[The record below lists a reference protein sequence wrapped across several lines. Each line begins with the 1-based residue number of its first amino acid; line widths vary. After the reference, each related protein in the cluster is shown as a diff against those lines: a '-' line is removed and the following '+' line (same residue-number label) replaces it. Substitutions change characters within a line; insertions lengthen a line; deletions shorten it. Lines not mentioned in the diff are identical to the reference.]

1 MIDENLSWAYHID
14 YVSKKINQ
22 KLDGLCRSKRL
33 LLIYVRNLFV
43 RAMVLPFFDNF
54 DIIWA
59 DRDN

>member
-43 RAMVLPFFDNF
+43 RAMVLPFFDNC
-54 DIIWA
+54 DII
-59 DRDN
+59 